1 MLLYNTAHVFE
12 FKKKK
17 KPHKIFYILVDNQIK
32 VSYNGIQRNRLLRD
46 GIVEEAFK
54 DQVII

>member
-1 MLLYNTAHVFE
+1 MYSNS
-12 FKKKK
+12 KKKT
-17 KPHKIFYILVDNQIK
+17 HKIFYILVDNQIK

-46 GIVEEAFK
+46 GIVEDAVK